1 MLYCGYSLCDYNV
14 KIVGYMENEGKFIAK
29 R

>member
-1 MLYCGYSLCDYNV
+1 MLYYGYSLCDYSV
-14 KIVGYMENEGKFIAK
+14 KIIGYMENEGKFIAK